1 MQKMWLKGEITRNPV
16 IATYQGGSQ
25 IERSPNKVALLQ
37 LNLGSSLLFDHLKQA
52 VNKYLFSK
60 LPKLV

>member
-16 IATYQGGSQ
+16 IATYQGWSQ

-52 VNKYLFSK
+52 VNKYLF
-60 LPKLV
+60 